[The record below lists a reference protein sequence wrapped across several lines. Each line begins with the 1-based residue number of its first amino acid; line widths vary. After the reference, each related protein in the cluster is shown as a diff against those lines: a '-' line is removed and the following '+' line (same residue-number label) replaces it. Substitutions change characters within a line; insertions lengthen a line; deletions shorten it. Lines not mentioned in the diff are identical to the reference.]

1 MLKSIL
7 FDLIPKLLN
16 LLTVSVLVFLQMPIM
31 LACTR
36 AVYLGP
42 NNMVITGRSMD
53 WKSDMDSNLWAF
65 PRGIKRDGAAGSN
78 SIQWVSKYGSVGT
91 AVWDIGIAD
100 GLNEQGLM
108 ANMLYLTQTKFP
120 TPVPNDKRK
129 PLALSLWVQYFLDNF
144 ATVAEAVKVMQQ
156 EPFYIVPASSPHGNP
171 GTVHLSLSDATGD
184 SAIFEYIDGKLN
196 IHHSREY
203 QVMTNDPTFEQQL
216 ALNEYWKQIGGLT
229 MLPGTNRAV
238 DRFVRASFY
247 MNMIPKTDDPIESV
261 AGVFSVM
268 RNVSVPRGISTP
280 ERPEISTTIWRTV
293 ADQKN
298 KRYFFEATNRPNVF
312 WVNLSDLNLAEGA
325 PVLKLTLTDGLVYAG
340 NVAFQFKPTK
350 PFQFLPSVAK

>member
-129 PLALSLWVQYFLDNF
+129 PLALSLWVQYF
-144 ATVAEAVKVMQQ
+144 
-156 EPFYIVPASSPHGNP
+156 I
-171 GTVHLSLSDATGD
+171 
-184 SAIFEYIDGKLN
+184 
-196 IHHSREY
+196 R
-203 QVMTNDPTFEQQL
+203 
-216 ALNEYWKQIGGLT
+216 
-229 MLPGTNRAV
+229 
-238 DRFVRASFY
+238 
-247 MNMIPKTDDPIESV
+247 
-261 AGVFSVM
+261 
-268 RNVSVPRGISTP
+268 
-280 ERPEISTTIWRTV
+280 
-293 ADQKN
+293 
-298 KRYFFEATNRPNVF
+298 
-312 WVNLSDLNLAEGA
+312 
-325 PVLKLTLTDGLVYAG
+325 
-340 NVAFQFKPTK
+340 
-350 PFQFLPSVAK
+350 